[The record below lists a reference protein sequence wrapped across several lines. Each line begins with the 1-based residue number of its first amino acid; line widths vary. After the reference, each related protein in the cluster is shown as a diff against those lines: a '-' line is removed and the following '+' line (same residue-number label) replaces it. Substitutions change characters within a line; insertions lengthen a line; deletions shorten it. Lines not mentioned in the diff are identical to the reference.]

1 MSLQTKINKH
11 VLILDGE
18 QFSTLAIV
26 RSLGRKGLKITVAA
40 ADNKAISQHS
50 KYVDNF
56 LIYPNPLTDLDGFYE
71 AINQQISKSNYDL
84 IIPVTEL
91 TTLPLAKIREKIEQK
106 TILALANNDAIE
118 QVTDKSKTFALADQL
133 GVPTPKSYHI
143 TQQHDLEHCIDEFKY
158 PIVLKPSRSIANPD
172 NDIRAK
178 LHVDYAFSKVE
189 LQKKVISLL
198 KNSEIILQEYF
209 EGTGV
214 GIELIADQGKIIHA
228 FQHQR
233 QHELPLTGGGS
244 CLRKSVAIN
253 PTLLKYSQDL
263 IKALNWHGVAMVE
276 FKYNETNNQS
286 CLMEINGRFWGSL
299 PLAVSSGSDFPWY
312 LYQLLID
319 NKHPEQ
325 FQSEIGHFSRK
336 IQEDLYWYIQVI
348 FRRDNSPLIKW
359 PKKSLLIKDFF
370 SIFHYK
376 HHFDAFYYQDMKPG
390 FVELANTV
398 SWFYNFSYDFI
409 NKKKLYKKHL
419 RIKQSQALKKPLL
432 KSKSVLFLCYGN
444 INRSA
449 AAECI
454 YLQQNDTATLNIQS
468 AGFHPINNRPADPN
482 MIKIAQENNINMTN
496 CSSSMVNTAMLE
508 TADIIFAMEIEHL
521 IRLKTE
527 YPQFSEKAYLLGSLN
542 PDHKASLEIDDPYG
556 NSLAEYRNCFK
567 QIQSS
572 VKKITEIC

>member
-1 MSLQTKINKH
+1 MSKQKKH
-11 VLILDGE
+11 ILILDGD

-26 RSLGRKGLKITVAA
+26 RSLGRKGLMITVAA
-40 ADNKAISQHS
+40 VEDNAICRHS
-50 KYVDNF
+50 KYTHNF
-56 LIYPNPLTDLDGFYE
+56 FTYPNPLINTDDFYKSILDRLNINTYE
-71 AINQQISKSNYDL
+71 L
-84 IIPVTEL
+84 VIPVTEL
-91 TTLPLAKIREKIEQK
+91 TTLPLAKIRKQIEQK
-106 TILALANNDAIE
+106 TILAVADDSALE
-118 QVTDKSKTFALADQL
+118 QVTDKAQTFKLAKEL
-133 GVPTPKSYHI
+133 GVPVPISYTITNHQELKNCIEHI
-143 TQQHDLEHCIDEFKY
+143 HY
-158 PIVLKPSRSIANPD
+158 PIVLKPSRSITNPA

-178 LHVDYAFSKVE
+178 LTVDYAFSKEE

-556 NSLAEYRNCFK
+556 NSLDEYRNCFK